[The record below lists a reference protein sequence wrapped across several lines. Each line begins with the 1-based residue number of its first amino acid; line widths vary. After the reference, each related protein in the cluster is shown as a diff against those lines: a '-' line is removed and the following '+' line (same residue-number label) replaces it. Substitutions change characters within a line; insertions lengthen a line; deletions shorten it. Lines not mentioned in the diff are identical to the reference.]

1 MYISVYF
8 FKSRKNK
15 NLKIYQDGISVIICV
30 RNGENS
36 IKTLIEDLKQQ
47 TYNKMLEFIIV
58 DDESFDNTSEIIL
71 QEIKNDKRFKYFT
84 TKGYK
89 SDLKFKKRALH
100 KGIKSSKFEWL
111 LFTDVDCRLQ
121 RNWIKSMSLNFMDCD
136 YVVGFSEIK
145 ISNANLVS
153 RFQSL
158 DFKMLM
164 FAANSSINLDHPFA
178 SSGQN
183 QAFKKT
189 IFQQVGGYSKIKDLI
204 QGDDSIFL
212 QLCRKLNK
220 IKVKFSTSNES
231 FVIGKTHNKWKDFLI
246 QRIRWAGDANIMWKF
261 NKLFFIIILS
271 TFVTNLYLLYLFFNI
286 IYSDISLY
294 VFSIIISIKFSLE
307 FMLYLIGS
315 IKFSLKTNF
324 KSFLFWFII
333 QPFYIVIVGLLSY
346 FTKYFTWRNRKII

>member
-1 MYISVYF
+1 
-8 FKSRKNK
+8 
-15 NLKIYQDGISVIICV
+15 
-30 RNGENS
+30 
-36 IKTLIEDLKQQ
+36 
-47 TYNKMLEFIIV
+47 
-58 DDESFDNTSEIIL
+58 
-71 QEIKNDKRFKYFT
+71 
-84 TKGYK
+84 
-89 SDLKFKKRALH
+89 
-100 KGIKSSKFEWL
+100 
-111 LFTDVDCRLQ
+111 
-121 RNWIKSMSLNFMDCD
+121 
-136 YVVGFSEIK
+136 
-145 ISNANLVS
+145 
-153 RFQSL
+153 
-158 DFKMLM
+158 MLM

-271 TFVTNLYLLYLFFNI
+271 TFVTNLYLLFLFFNI